1 MPVRRSARLLVGLL
15 MAMPISAASLAE
27 TATQAGPPQA
37 PASVV
42 RLARKHPAP
51 AKAPITRMNVDSW
64 VSLGP
69 MLDPLANPD
78 AHIDMHARDTS
89 DEDIIVYDKTFKRP
103 QQDLTRE
110 EVGAEPGQSEAA
122 QSYVPFLGSGCD
134 KGSVC
139 VDPGQQGLI
148 SAIPSLFGAH

>member
-1 MPVRRSARLLVGLL
+1 MPFRRSARLLAGLL
-15 MAMPISAASLAE
+15 MAIPISTASLARQ
-27 TATQAGPPQA
+27 TAQAGPPQA

-51 AKAPITRMNVDSW
+51 ARAPITRMTVDSW

-69 MLDPLANPD
+69 VLDPLANPD
-78 AHIDMHARDTS
+78 AHIDIHPHETS

-103 QQDLTRE
+103 LQDLTRA
-110 EVGAEPGQSEAA
+110 EVGAEPGQSDAA

-148 SAIPSLFGAH
+148 SEIPALFGSH